1 MICKMIKIYFQV
13 QLALLAAAFAA
24 ETPKCY
30 DCTSSGNVEGECK
43 SVSDDKIVSCPTG
56 QCYTIQERA
65 LNSGQAKYSHTT
77 FFPWKKNKFYKTV
90 Y

>member
-1 MICKMIKIYFQV
+1 MIFKMTKIYVKV
-13 QLALLAAAFAA
+13 QFALLAAAFAA
-24 ETPKCY
+24 EPPKCY
-30 DCTSSGNVEGECK
+30 KCTSSGNVEGECK

-65 LNSGQAKYSHTT
+65 LYSGQVKYTHTT
-77 FFPWKKNKFYKTV
+77 FFSGKKNKFYKTV

>member
-1 MICKMIKIYFQV
+1 MIKIYFQV
-13 QLALLAAAFAA
+13 QFALLAAAFAA

-43 SVSDDKIVSCPTG
+43 SVNDDKLVSCPTG

-65 LNSGQAKYSHTT
+65 LS
-77 FFPWKKNKFYKTV
+77 
-90 Y
+90 